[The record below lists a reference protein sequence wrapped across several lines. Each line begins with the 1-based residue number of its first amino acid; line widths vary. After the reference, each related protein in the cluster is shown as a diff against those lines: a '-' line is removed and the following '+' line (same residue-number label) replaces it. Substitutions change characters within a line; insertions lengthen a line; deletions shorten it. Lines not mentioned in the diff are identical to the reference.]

1 MAVINRISQGI
12 ELKPVK
18 NTGLNSNSTEDKHNR
33 KAG

>member
-18 NTGLNSNSTEDKHNR
+18 NTGRRRYDQGYTK
-33 KAG
+33 K